1 MYFSNILMLFD
12 YLKFFLKELF
22 LKIVV
27 VSKD

>member
-1 MYFSNILMLFD
+1 MYFSNNLMLFD